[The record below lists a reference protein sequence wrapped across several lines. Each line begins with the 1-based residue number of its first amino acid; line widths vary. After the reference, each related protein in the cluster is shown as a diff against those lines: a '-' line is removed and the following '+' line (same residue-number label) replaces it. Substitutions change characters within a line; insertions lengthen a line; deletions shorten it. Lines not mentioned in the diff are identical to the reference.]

1 MKELNIDVERLLE
14 QNARVIDELIERYI
28 PRVYDK
34 SAVVFSASPP
44 RYDFSFEA
52 LNKAIAD
59 PIWDFL
65 DRGGKRWRP
74 SLFLL
79 VVEALGGDSK
89 SLRDFAIIPEI
100 IHNGTIMI
108 DDIEDDSELRR
119 GKPCTHKLFG
129 LDVAINAGN
138 SMYYLP
144 LLTLIKNRD
153 MIDAAKFNRV
163 YEIYTTEM
171 INLSL
176 GQAMDIAWHRGLA
189 DADKLTETQYMQM
202 CAYKTGT
209 LARMAAKIAAV
220 LCGASSDTVERLG
233 RFAEA
238 LGLAFQI
245 QDDVLDLTT
254 KEFAARKGG
263 LGQDITEG
271 KRSLIVIH
279 TLEKAKPADKKRLIS
294 ILKMHT
300 SDQKLKDEAMRIM
313 KRYHSIEYAKQF
325 AKKLVAENWKEVD
338 RLLSPSEGKEKL
350 KAFAD
355 YLVERSI

>member
-1 MKELNIDVERLLE
+1 MKIDMEKLLE
-14 QNARVIDELIERYI
+14 ENASTIDKLIERYI
-28 PRVYDK
+28 PRIYDK
-34 SAVVFSASPP
+34 SAAVFSSSRP
-44 RYDFSFEA
+44 RYDFNLEA

-79 VVEALGGDSK
+79 VVKALGKDAESMQE
-89 SLRDFAIIPEI
+89 FAVIPEV

-138 SMYYLP
+138 AMYYLP
-144 LLTLIKNRD
+144 LLTLLRNREKL
-153 MIDAAKFNRV
+153 DAERLNRI
-163 YEIYTTEM
+163 YEIYIGEM

-189 DADKLTETQYMQM
+189 DADKLTEAQYMQM

-209 LARMAAKIAAV
+209 LARMAAELAAV
-220 LCGASSDTVERLG
+220 LCGASPDSVERLG

-238 LGLAFQI
+238 LGVAFQI
-245 QDDVLDLTT
+245 QDDVLDLISG
-254 KEFAARKGG
+254 EFAARKGG
-263 LGQDITEG
+263 VGQDITEG

-279 TLEKAKPADKKRLIS
+279 TLQKAKPADKRRLIS
-294 ILKMHT
+294 ILKKHT
-300 SDQKLKDEAMRIM
+300 SAQKLKDEAIRIM
-313 KRYHSIEYAKQF
+313 KRYDSIDYAKRF
-325 AKKLVAENWKEVD
+325 AKNLVAESWKEVD
-338 RLLSPSEGKEKL
+338 RLLTPSEDKEQL

-355 YLVERSI
+355 HLVERSI